1 MLSHI
6 LTATYKAI
14 VTLCLPFRLGLGV
27 RVRVRLVPAG
37 AWGRSPLAAAAAGPG
52 RWPPAGA
59 AGRLGRG
66 GRPCGC

>member
-14 VTLCLPFRLGLGV
+14 VTLCLPFR
-27 RVRVRLVPAG
+27 VRVRLGLGLGLVPAG
-37 AWGRSPLAAAAAGPG
+37 GLGRSPCRRRRRAG

-59 AGRLGRG
+59 VGRLGRG